1 MFIFF
6 GTRRT
11 TAHLGEYKIS
21 GKCPRCNNTINLQI
35 VKETDWFTLYF
46 IPVFPIHVAR
56 YKMCPIC
63 SVSAEI
69 SKEEAERLLEK

>member
-21 GKCPRCNNTINLQI
+21 GTCPRCKNTINLQI

-46 IPVFPIHVAR
+46 IPVFPFHITR

-63 SVSAEI
+63 SLSAEI
-69 SKEEAERLLEK
+69 TKQEAENLLND